1 MDVNGEISSNTS
13 KNKSGPWLKDVLR
26 QIELAII
33 TQQMNNTKLEILEWV
48 DANVKV

>member
-1 MDVNGEISSNTS
+1 MDVNGGDII
-13 KNKSGPWLKDVLR
+13 KHLQVKSGPWLKDVLR

>member
-1 MDVNGEISSNTS
+1 MGRYHQTPPSQIRTLV
-13 KNKSGPWLKDVLR
+13 KDVLR